1 MRDSLISS
9 LEKSAIKNKNIFFL
23 SGDCG
28 APSLDS
34 YRKNCKNFLNMGIAE
49 QNLINFACGL
59 ALEKKIVFC
68 YTILNFLSMRCFEQI
83 RTNIAIMSEYYDLN
97 INLIGVGAG
106 LSYDISG
113 PSHHGIEDINIMHS
127 LPNIE
132 VITPSDALFCENL
145 VKYLVKNKRPKYI
158 RLDSKPLEN
167 IYTKKNNIK
176 YDDGFSFFGNQDKT
190 CFVGHGY
197 SITLIKKYLKDQK
210 KQSSIIDL
218 FNSNNFNEIKLSNL
232 FKKFKKVILVQ
243 ENFENKGGLD
253 NKIIYL
259 KEKYKLS
266 FKFNSIS
273 LKDEY
278 TTIVGDRD
286 YLLKK
291 NGLNIPSINKIYNE
305 K

>member
-1 MRDSLISS
+1 M
-9 LEKSAIKNKNIFFL
+9 
-23 SGDCG
+23 
-28 APSLDS
+28 
-34 YRKNCKNFLNMGIAE
+34 
-49 QNLINFACGL
+49 
-59 ALEKKIVFC
+59 FC
-68 YTILNFLSMRCFEQI
+68 R
-83 RTNIAIMSEYYDLN
+83 
-97 INLIGVGAG
+97 
-106 LSYDISG
+106 
-113 PSHHGIEDINIMHS
+113 
-127 LPNIE
+127 
-132 VITPSDALFCENL
+132 
-145 VKYLVKNKRPKYI
+145 
-158 RLDSKPLEN
+158 
-167 IYTKKNNIK
+167 
-176 YDDGFSFFGNQDKT
+176 
-190 CFVGHGY
+190 HGY